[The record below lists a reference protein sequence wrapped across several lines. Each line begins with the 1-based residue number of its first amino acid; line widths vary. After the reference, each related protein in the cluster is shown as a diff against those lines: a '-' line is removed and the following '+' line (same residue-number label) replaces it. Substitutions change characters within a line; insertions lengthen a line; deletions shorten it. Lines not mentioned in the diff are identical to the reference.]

1 MFQNVSVSRSM
12 TYITALYYTLSLI
25 TSIGFGNVS
34 ANTFGE
40 KIVSVIFMLIGG
52 KSHKYSKTYYK
63 CMLNFPHIE
72 INEITIYYRV

>member
-1 MFQNVSVSRSM
+1 M

-34 ANTFGE
+34 ATTFGE

-52 KSHKYSKTYYK
+52 KLIFVRSSMSFFKVYYE
-63 CMLNFPHIE
+63 LRDN
-72 INEITIYYRV
+72 ININLILHFFN

>member
-1 MFQNVSVSRSM
+1 MA
-12 TYITALYYTLSLI
+12 YITALYYTLSLI

-52 KSHKYSKTYYK
+52 KF
-63 CMLNFPHIE
+63 LLLFLLAF
-72 INEITIYYRV
+72 IYLKH

>member
-1 MFQNVSVSRSM
+1 M

-52 KSHKYSKTYYK
+52 E
-63 CMLNFPHIE
+63 FGPP
-72 INEITIYYRV
+72 V